1 VSTETSGAVLVIGG
15 ALVAWIFNLVR
26 QDRLYVGY
34 GVIFGVAITTAAVV
48 VGLAPILGAG
58 AVVRAH
64 IEGFTVGASAFVVL
78 ILVYTLSQVT
88 LWSNRLTALTQELA
102 IRQAERPMGHH
113 DPAPAQGSEPPQA
126 AGPFTESPRPRPPH
140 SK

>member
-64 IEGFTVGASAFVVL
+64 IDL

>member
-1 VSTETSGAVLVIGG
+1 VLVIGG

-34 GVIFGVAITTAAVV
+34 GVIFGIAITTAAVM
-48 VGLAPILGAG
+48 VGLPPIFGAG
-58 AVVRAH
+58 ALLRAH
-64 IEGFTVGASAFVVL
+64 IEGFIVGASAFVIL

-102 IRQAERPMGHH
+102 IRHAERPIGR
-113 DPAPAQGSEPPQA
+113 DPAPAQRGEPAPA
-126 AGPFTESPRPRPPH
+126 AGSSTESPRARPPDVH
-140 SK
+140 

>member
-1 VSTETSGAVLVIGG
+1 VSIETSVAVLVIAG

-34 GVIFGVAITTAAVV
+34 GVIFGIAITTAAVM
-48 VGLAPILGAG
+48 VGLPPIFGEGAML
-58 AVVRAH
+58 RAH
-64 IEGFTVGASAFVVL
+64 VEGFIVGASAFVVL

-102 IRQAERPMGHH
+102 IRQAERPLGQ
-113 DPAPAQGSEPPQA
+113 DSAPAQRSEPPPA
-126 AGPFTESPRPRPPH
+126 AAPFTESPRHRPPH
-140 SK
+140 VK

>member
-1 VSTETSGAVLVIGG
+1 MSTETSVAVLVIGG

-48 VGLAPILGAG
+48 VGLAPLLGAG

-102 IRQAERPMGHH
+102 IRQAERPMGH
-113 DPAPAQGSEPPQA
+113 DPARAQRSDPPRA
-126 AGPFTESPRPRPPH
+126 AGPFSESP
-140 SK
+140 

>member
-1 VSTETSGAVLVIGG
+1 MSTETSVAVLVIGG

-48 VGLAPILGAG
+48 VGLPPILGAG
-58 AVVRAH
+58 AVLRAH
-64 IEGFTVGASAFVVL
+64 LEGFIVGASAFVVV

-102 IRQAERPMGHH
+102 IRQAEPPMGH
-113 DPAPAQGSEPPQA
+113 DPAPAQRSEPPPA

-140 SK
+140 AK

>member
-1 VSTETSGAVLVIGG
+1 
-15 ALVAWIFNLVR
+15 VR

-48 VGLAPILGAG
+48 VGLPPILGAG
-58 AVVRAH
+58 AVLRAH
-64 IEGFTVGASAFVVL
+64 IEGFIVGASAFVVL

-102 IRQAERPMGHH
+102 IRQAERPMGPMGPMGN
-113 DPAPAQGSEPPQA
+113 DPARAQRSEPPAA
-126 AGPFTESPRPRPPH
+126 AGSTLST
-140 SK
+140 